1 MTLDPA
7 DSVRTSGEEFS
18 RDDGMVFGRTAMSRR
33 LLFRYI
39 LIFLSFF
46 AEIRPVLPSISEKVS
61 ASSSLT
67 LRIAAPVAR
76 DGYSNVIFRSNR
88 PAKADSSTYAG
99 YRPHSQPCVRPLQ
112 IPILL
117 PSPPVYLIPV
127 LYCLDR
133 SLRLHPGT
141 GGGVLNS
148 MTVTGLFFGVPA
160 RR

>member
-18 RDDGMVFGRTAMSRR
+18 RDDGMVFGRTAINSSR
-33 LLFRYI
+33 LTFNL
-39 LIFLSFF
+39 
-46 AEIRPVLPSISEKVS
+46 KKG

-76 DGYSNVIFRSNR
+76 DGYSNVIFRSNC
-88 PAKADSSTYAG
+88 PAKADSSTYAE
-99 YRPHSQPCVRPLQ
+99 YRSHSQPCVRPLQ

-127 LYCLDR
+127 LYCLD
-133 SLRLHPGT
+133 
-141 GGGVLNS
+141 
-148 MTVTGLFFGVPA
+148 
-160 RR
+160 

>member
-1 MTLDPA
+1 MTLEPA
-7 DSVRTSGEEFS
+7 DSVRTSGKEFS
-18 RDDGMVFGRTAMSRR
+18 RDDGMMFGRTAMSRR

-39 LIFLSFF
+39 LIFSSFF
-46 AEIRPVLPSISEKVS
+46 CRNSKG
-61 ASSSLT
+61 ASSSPT

-99 YRPHSQPCVRPLQ
+99 YRSHSQPCVRPLQ

-133 SLRLHPGT
+133 SLHPHPGT

-148 MTVTGLFFGVPA
+148 TTATGLFFGVTA